1 MQLSLTTLAFAFI
14 SIVSAR
20 DLSIAKKDSKQV
32 TIKSK
37 GTGEVLWF
45 SLSISNGVP
54 LFEIKGSEKDDESG
68 AKANVQLAL
77 EDFNEQGAKKC
88 LSLAGT
94 QGYWSDINVEQ
105 VGEDSKKPNQVILRS
120 TMTHQDKDIAGN
132 YFVLALEASIDKD
145 GDAFEIRQQI
155 QNFPYTDGKGVLD
168 AGQLISSS
176 HKGNAKKDASKITL
190 ASGGLAVIADS
201 AIEDGTP
208 TTIKAVRMDEAKG
221 APRSGL
227 CEQSKRAHV
236 EFGAV
241 RPKNATYS
249 ERLVF
254 YPNSI
259 KIVQEQKPD
268 TKGEPKDHVKG
279 MTLNGAAPSGAISL
293 GLGASLLALFGLL
306 A

>member
-1 MQLSLTTLAFAFI
+1 MQLSLITLAFLSLVA
-14 SIVSAR
+14 AR
-20 DLSIAKKDSKQV
+20 DLSVAKKDGKQV

-54 LFEIKGSEKDDESG
+54 LFEIKGSEKDEESG
-68 AKANVQLAL
+68 AKANVQLAI

-88 LSLAGT
+88 MRLAGT
-94 QGYWSDINVEQ
+94 QGYWSDISVEQ

-132 YFVLALEASIDKD
+132 YFLLALEAIIDKD

-155 QNFPYTDGKGVLD
+155 QNFPYTDGKGILD
-168 AGQLISSS
+168 AGQLFSSS
-176 HKGNAKKDASKITL
+176 HKGDAKKDASKITL
-190 ASGGLAVIADS
+190 ASGGLVVIADS

-208 TTIKAVRMDEAKG
+208 TTVKAVNMDEAKG

-227 CEQSKRAHV
+227 CEQSKQTHV
-236 EFGAV
+236 EFGAI

-249 ERLVF
+249 EKLVF
-254 YPNSI
+254 FPNSI
-259 KIVQEQKPD
+259 KIVQSKSD
-268 TKGEPKDHVKG
+268 TKSEPKDRIKG

-293 GLGASLLALFGLL
+293 GLGASLLAFFGLL